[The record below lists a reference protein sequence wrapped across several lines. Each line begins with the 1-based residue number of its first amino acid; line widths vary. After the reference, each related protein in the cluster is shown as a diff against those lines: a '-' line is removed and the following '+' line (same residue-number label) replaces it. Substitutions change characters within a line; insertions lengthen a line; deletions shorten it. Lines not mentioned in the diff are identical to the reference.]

1 MITLKTL
8 HIENFMSIDCL
19 DLEFSNNQITA
30 ITGQNGSG
38 KSSLIYAV
46 ALALTGYRKGDSYK
60 DYIKT
65 GKDSAKIILETNLKG
80 FPAVFNIEVNGDKK
94 KAGTLNRKVS
104 YKGKTYLNSEFSQ
117 FIESEG
123 LEELETLMF
132 MFQGYHD
139 IIDLKPSERASL
151 LKKLFKFEFPDIVDG
166 LKKNQEQF
174 KMESLEQ
181 NAKIEEL
188 KSRVFTHTPLLREM
202 PQEGI
207 NNLEEKLN
215 NVTKVLEG
223 IGNIDEDSLVK
234 CNSDIASTE
243 RELASIRAKIE
254 SDKRTLGSLQHSLK
268 TTEEFIQSNSK
279 SVLCKELATKE
290 SELETHRT
298 EYKDLKEKDK
308 ELNERLKI
316 TSYKVKELEGHYSIS
331 KTGVCHSCGQ
341 PIDKEYLSNLEKE
354 LNTAKGEMNS
364 LKDSIKELNFDKSDT
379 IGKGLEKDIEE
390 IKSTI
395 RKVESYES
403 SLESMKERSSDL
415 TNLIEEREKALTLT
429 QEKMETL
436 KSKKM
441 ELDSLKEVI
450 KERDSLIYERD
461 SIKEKLQTAKDNKIK
476 NIERKS
482 TNERIDREIVERDS
496 RVKELTERTNT
507 LSISLNKIKQEID
520 IFETKFPNFIVLQ
533 ACQKLEDIINSIV
546 QRVFPYCRVSLK
558 LSKGGINFFYTSESS
573 EDEWIPVSMAS
584 GAQRRTLSL
593 AYFIALAK
601 LSNVSC
607 IFLDE
612 MDASMSP
619 ENAGIV
625 YDFIGGLDYF
635 DQVFFISHRKE
646 AHEAVK
652 ARNDKLV
659 TYLVENGNYSEI

>member
-1 MITLKTL
+1 
-8 HIENFMSIDCL
+8 
-19 DLEFSNNQITA
+19 
-30 ITGQNGSG
+30 
-38 KSSLIYAV
+38 
-46 ALALTGYRKGDSYK
+46 
-60 DYIKT
+60 
-65 GKDSAKIILETNLKG
+65 
-80 FPAVFNIEVNGDKK
+80 
-94 KAGTLNRKVS
+94 
-104 YKGKTYLNSEFSQ
+104 
-117 FIESEG
+117 
-123 LEELETLMF
+123 

-223 IGNIDEDSLVK
+223 IGNIDEDSLIK
-234 CNSDIASTE
+234 CNSDIDSTE
-243 RELASIRAKIE
+243 KELTSIRAKIE
-254 SDKRTLGSLQHSLK
+254 SDKRTLGSLQRSLE

-279 SVLCKELATKE
+279 SVLCKDLAIKE

-354 LNTAKGEMNS
+354 LNTAKGEMDS
-364 LKDSIKELNFDKSDT
+364 IKDSIKELNFDKSDT
-379 IGKGLEKDIEE
+379 IGKGLEKEIEE
-390 IKSTI
+390 IKSII
-395 RKVESYES
+395 RKVESYEA

-482 TNERIDREIVERDS
+482 TNERIDREIIERDS

-507 LSISLNKIKQEID
+507 LSVSLNKIKQEID

-601 LSNVSC
+601 LSNISC

-625 YDFIGGLDYF
+625 YDFIGSLEYF

-652 ARNDKLV
+652 ARNDKLI

>member
-1 MITLKTL
+1 
-8 HIENFMSIDCL
+8 
-19 DLEFSNNQITA
+19 
-30 ITGQNGSG
+30 
-38 KSSLIYAV
+38 
-46 ALALTGYRKGDSYK
+46 
-60 DYIKT
+60 
-65 GKDSAKIILETNLKG
+65 
-80 FPAVFNIEVNGDKK
+80 
-94 KAGTLNRKVS
+94 
-104 YKGKTYLNSEFSQ
+104 
-117 FIESEG
+117 
-123 LEELETLMF
+123 
-132 MFQGYHD
+132 
-139 IIDLKPSERASL
+139 
-151 LKKLFKFEFPDIVDG
+151 
-166 LKKNQEQF
+166 
-174 KMESLEQ
+174 MESLEQ

-223 IGNIDEDSLVK
+223 IGNIDEDSLIK

-243 RELASIRAKIE
+243 KELTSIRAKIE
-254 SDKRTLGSLQHSLK
+254 SDKRTLGSLQRSLK

-316 TSYKVKELEGHYSIS
+316 TSYRVKELEGHYSIS

-507 LSISLNKIKQEID
+507 LSVSLNKIKQEID

-601 LSNVSC
+601 LSNISC

-625 YDFIGGLDYF
+625 YDFIGSLDYF

-652 ARNDKLV
+652 ARNDKLI

>member
-1 MITLKTL
+1 
-8 HIENFMSIDCL
+8 
-19 DLEFSNNQITA
+19 
-30 ITGQNGSG
+30 
-38 KSSLIYAV
+38 
-46 ALALTGYRKGDSYK
+46 
-60 DYIKT
+60 
-65 GKDSAKIILETNLKG
+65 
-80 FPAVFNIEVNGDKK
+80 
-94 KAGTLNRKVS
+94 
-104 YKGKTYLNSEFSQ
+104 
-117 FIESEG
+117 
-123 LEELETLMF
+123 

-243 RELASIRAKIE
+243 KELISIRAKIE
-254 SDKRTLGSLQHSLK
+254 SDKRTLGSLQRSLK

-316 TSYKVKELEGHYSIS
+316 TSYRVKELEGHYSIS

-379 IGKGLEKDIEE
+379 IGKGLEKEIEE

-482 TNERIDREIVERDS
+482 TNERIDREIIERDS

-507 LSISLNKIKQEID
+507 LSVSLNKIKQEID

-601 LSNVSC
+601 LSNISC

-619 ENAGIV
+619 ENAGII
-625 YDFIGGLDYF
+625 YDFIGSLEYF

-652 ARNDKLV
+652 ARNDKLI

>member
-1 MITLKTL
+1 
-8 HIENFMSIDCL
+8 
-19 DLEFSNNQITA
+19 
-30 ITGQNGSG
+30 
-38 KSSLIYAV
+38 
-46 ALALTGYRKGDSYK
+46 
-60 DYIKT
+60 
-65 GKDSAKIILETNLKG
+65 
-80 FPAVFNIEVNGDKK
+80 
-94 KAGTLNRKVS
+94 
-104 YKGKTYLNSEFSQ
+104 
-117 FIESEG
+117 
-123 LEELETLMF
+123 MF

-243 RELASIRAKIE
+243 RELASIKAKIE
-254 SDKRTLGSLQHSLK
+254 SDKRTLGSLQRSLE

-316 TSYKVKELEGHYSIS
+316 TSYKVKELEGHYNIS

-364 LKDSIKELNFDKSDT
+364 LKDSIKELNFDKSDI

-507 LSISLNKIKQEID
+507 LSVSLNKIKQEID

-601 LSNVSC
+601 LSNISC

-625 YDFIGGLDYF
+625 YDFIGSLDYF

-652 ARNDKLV
+652 ARNDKLI

>member
-1 MITLKTL
+1 
-8 HIENFMSIDCL
+8 
-19 DLEFSNNQITA
+19 
-30 ITGQNGSG
+30 
-38 KSSLIYAV
+38 
-46 ALALTGYRKGDSYK
+46 
-60 DYIKT
+60 
-65 GKDSAKIILETNLKG
+65 
-80 FPAVFNIEVNGDKK
+80 
-94 KAGTLNRKVS
+94 
-104 YKGKTYLNSEFSQ
+104 
-117 FIESEG
+117 
-123 LEELETLMF
+123 MF

-243 RELASIRAKIE
+243 RELTSIRAKIE
-254 SDKRTLGSLQHSLK
+254 SDKRTLGSLQRSLE

-379 IGKGLEKDIEE
+379 IGKGLEKEIEE

-482 TNERIDREIVERDS
+482 TNERIDREIIERDS

-507 LSISLNKIKQEID
+507 LSVSLNKIKQEID

-601 LSNVSC
+601 LSNISC

-619 ENAGIV
+619 ENAGII
-625 YDFIGGLDYF
+625 YDFIGSLEYF

-652 ARNDKLV
+652 ARNDKLI